1 MIKDPSN
8 DPKTND
14 IRELSLDEIDATAG
28 AGWFSNLIHAI
39 GALFGAGDPKPPRSP
54 FNQPPDYLR

>member
-8 DPKTND
+8 DAKTND

-28 AGWFSNLIHAI
+28 AGWLSSLFHAI
-39 GALFGAGDPKPPRSP
+39 GSLFGAGDPKPPRSP
-54 FNQPPDYLR
+54 FNRPPDYLR